1 MSLPT
6 EDTVSA
12 ALQYLG
18 ETDEVRAKLS
28 ARVKALEYEAKS
40 IRGLVFLDASGT
52 MAEKEAKA
60 VSSAPYRAW
69 IEDYENAYA
78 ECETIKAKRERAVL
92 SIDVWRSLN
101 ASRRQG

>member
-6 EDTVSA
+6 EEDVGR
-12 ALQYLG
+12 ALTYLA
-18 ETDEVRAKLS
+18 ETDGPVAKLI

-40 IRGLVFLDASGT
+40 IRGLVFLDATGT

-60 VSSAPYRAW
+60 VSSSPYRAW

-78 ECETIKAKRERAVL
+78 ECETIRAKRKRAEL